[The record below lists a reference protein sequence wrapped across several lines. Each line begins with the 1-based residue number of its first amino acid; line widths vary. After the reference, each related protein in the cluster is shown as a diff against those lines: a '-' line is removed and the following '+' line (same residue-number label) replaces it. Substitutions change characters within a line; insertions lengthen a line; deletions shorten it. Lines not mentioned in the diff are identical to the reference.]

1 MSQTIQGMRLS
12 GHTDAHKAKCQGYYD
27 VPPSHRRRRADR
39 GRMTPQTLN
48 IAASF
53 LFALLAALLL
63 TPVMAQLAKTIGL
76 VSPARPDRWGARPTP
91 LLGGVAI
98 VLATG
103 LASAALVSTSW
114 PFLALTAA
122 MLAAFVLGLFDDAH
136 GLRPTSKLV
145 GQVIIGSG
153 LALAGVRVE
162 IIPFAPLSFI
172 ATLVWVVL
180 IMNAINL
187 MDNMD
192 GLAAGVVAIAAA
204 VLVLMAGASTPWIAL
219 VSAATAGACVG
230 FLVYNFAP
238 ARIYMGDAGS
248 MSLGVL
254 LAALTLVLTNEAAS
268 NVGLT
273 VLAPLVA
280 LGLPIFDTVLVTVV
294 RRIEGRPVSQGGR
307 DHTSHRLAALGLSER
322 VTVLTLYV
330 VAAGISALGLL
341 ASASGLV
348 FLPVAALAVI
358 ALVLFASFLIENPVV
373 AALESAP
380 GRASVIG
387 GGRAFIRYG
396 GEIALDVALAVT
408 ALLSAYLIRFEA
420 FGSLIALPLFFAAL
434 PIVLP
439 VQLAAFVL
447 LGLYR
452 ILWRYFSVVDMFT
465 IVRSA
470 FVGTLVAGILVL
482 VVQGDLGQSRAVF
495 LIDFVLLSLLL
506 AGSRMFLVSL
516 RHWFGMQ
523 GRQHGR
529 GVLIVG
535 ANETGAMALRLLLR
549 SADPKYRPAGFLDD
563 DAGKQR
569 RRIGGIQVVGRVRD
583 LAAVV
588 QREHAEVVVLA
599 LEDGFEREKAVRLQC
614 EELGLELRQ
623 VVPNL

>member
-1 MSQTIQGMRLS
+1 MTAQLATIL
-12 GHTDAHKAKCQGYYD
+12 
-27 VPPSHRRRRADR
+27 V
-39 GRMTPQTLN
+39 
-48 IAASF
+48 SF
-53 LFALLAALLL
+53 VFALSSVLLL
-63 TPVMAQLAKTIGL
+63 TPAMSRIATRFGV
-76 VSPARPDRWGARPTP
+76 VSPPRADRWSSRPTP

-98 VLATG
+98 VLAA
-103 LASAALVSTSW
+103 LLCSAALVTSWW
-114 PFLALTAA
+114 PFLAIATAT
-122 MLAAFVLGLFDDAH
+122 LAAFALGLIDDVR

-162 IIPFAPLSFI
+162 IIPLTPLSFL

-180 IMNAINL
+180 IMNAVNL

-192 GLAAGVVAIAAA
+192 GLAAGVVAIAAS
-204 VLVLMAGASTPWIAL
+204 VLVLMAGTSEPWIAV

-254 LAALTLVLTNEAAS
+254 LASLTLLLTNQAAS
-268 NVGLT
+268 SVGLT

-280 LGLPIFDTVLVTVV
+280 LGLPIFDTVLVTVI
-294 RRIEGRPVSQGGR
+294 RRVEGRPVSQGGR

-322 VTVLTLYV
+322 VTVLILYA

-341 ASASGLV
+341 ANASGLV
-348 FLPVAALAVI
+348 FLPLAALAVI
-358 ALVLFASFLIENPVV
+358 ALVLFASFLMENPVA
-373 AALESAP
+373 AALDGAH
-380 GRASVIG
+380 GRASMIG
-387 GGRAFIRYG
+387 GGRALVRYG
-396 GEIALDVALAVT
+396 GEVALDVTLAIT

-420 FGSLIALPLFFAAL
+420 FGSTVALPLFFAAL

-439 VQLAAFVL
+439 AQLAAFVL

-452 ILWRYFSVVDMFT
+452 ILWRYFSVVDMFV
-465 IVRSA
+465 IMRST
-470 FVGTLVAGILVL
+470 FVGTLVAAVIVL
-482 VVQGDLGQSRAVF
+482 VVQSDLGQSRAVF

-506 AGSRMFLVSL
+506 VGSRMFLVSL

-529 GVLIVG
+529 RVLIIG

-549 SADPKYRPAGFLDD
+549 SADPKYRPTGFLDD
-563 DAGKQR
+563 DPGKQR
-569 RRIGGIQVVGRVRD
+569 RRIGGVPVLGRVRD
-583 LAAVV
+583 LPAVV
-588 QREHAEVVVLA
+588 QRERAEVVVLA
-599 LEDGFEREKAVRLQC
+599 LEDGLEREKAVRLQC

-623 VVPNL
+623 LVPTL

>member
-1 MSQTIQGMRLS
+1 
-12 GHTDAHKAKCQGYYD
+12 
-27 VPPSHRRRRADR
+27 
-39 GRMTPQTLN
+39 MTPETLS

-63 TPVMAQLAKTIGL
+63 TPVVARLAKVTGL

-98 VLATG
+98 VLGT
-103 LASAALVSTSW
+103 LLCSAALVTTWW
-114 PFLALTAA
+114 PFLAIAAA
-122 MLAAFVLGLFDDAH
+122 MLAAFVLGLVDDVH

-153 LALAGVRVE
+153 LALVGVRVE
-162 IIPFAPLSFI
+162 IIPITALSFM

-204 VLVLMAGASTPWIAL
+204 VLVVMASSAPLWIAV
-219 VSAATAGACVG
+219 VSAATVGACLG

-248 MSLGVL
+248 MALGVL
-254 LAALTLVLTNEAAS
+254 LAALTLVLTNQEAS

-322 VTVLTLYV
+322 VTVLVLYL

-358 ALVLFASFLIENPVV
+358 ALVLFASFLIENPVA

-380 GRASVIG
+380 GRASIVG
-387 GGRAFIRYG
+387 GGRTFVRYG
-396 GEIALDVALAVT
+396 GEIALDVTLAVT

-420 FGSLIALPLFFAAL
+420 FGSLVALPLFLAAL

-447 LGLYR
+447 LGVYR
-452 ILWRYFSVVDMFT
+452 ILWRYLSVVDMFT

-470 FVGTLVAGILVL
+470 FAGTLVAAVLVL
-482 VVQGDLGQSRAVF
+482 IVQADLGHSRAVF
-495 LIDFVLLSLLL
+495 LIDFILLALLL

-529 GVLIVG
+529 RVLIVG

-549 SADPKYRPAGFLDD
+549 SGDPRYRPAGFLDD
-563 DAGKQR
+563 DPGKQR
-569 RRIGGIQVVGRVRD
+569 RRIGGVQVVGRVRD

-588 QREHAEVVVLA
+588 QRERAEVIVLA
-599 LEDGFEREKAVRLQC
+599 LEDGFEREKTVRLQC

-623 VVPNL
+623 VVPSL

>member
-1 MSQTIQGMRLS
+1 MTAQLATIALS
-12 GHTDAHKAKCQGYYD
+12 FA
-27 VPPSHRRRRADR
+27 
-39 GRMTPQTLN
+39 
-48 IAASF
+48 
-53 LFALLAALLL
+53 FALASVLLL
-63 TPVMAQLAKTIGL
+63 TPAMSRVATKFGVM
-76 VSPARPDRWGARPTP
+76 SPARADRWSSRPTP

-98 VLATG
+98 VLTTV
-103 LASAALVSTSW
+103 LCSAALVPTWW
-114 PFLALTAA
+114 PYLAVAGA
-122 MLAAFVLGLFDDAH
+122 MFAAFVLGLIDDVR

-162 IIPFAPLSFI
+162 IIPFAPLSFM

-204 VLVLMAGASTPWIAL
+204 GLVFMAGASATWIAV

-254 LAALTLVLTNEAAS
+254 LAALTLVLTNDAAS

-294 RRIEGRPVSQGGR
+294 RRVEGRPVSQGGR

-322 VTVLTLYV
+322 VTVLILYA

-348 FLPVAALAVI
+348 FLPLAALAVI
-358 ALVLFASFLIENPVV
+358 ALVLFASFLMENPVA
-373 AALESAP
+373 AALEGAP
-380 GRASVIG
+380 GRASMIG
-387 GGRAFIRYG
+387 GGRAFVRYG
-396 GEIALDVALAVT
+396 GEVAFDIVLAAT
-408 ALLSAYLIRFEA
+408 ALLSAYLIRFES
-420 FGSLIALPLFFAAL
+420 FGSSIALPLFFAAL

-452 ILWRYFSVVDMFT
+452 ILWRYFSVVDMFV

-470 FVGTLVAGILVL
+470 FVGTLVASILVL
-482 VVQGDLGQSRAVF
+482 VVQSDLGQSRAVF

-523 GRQHGR
+523 GREHGR
-529 GVLIVG
+529 RVLIVG
-535 ANETGAMALRLLLR
+535 ANETGTIALRLLLR
-549 SADPKYRPAGFLDD
+549 SGDPKYRPTGFLDD
-563 DAGKQR
+563 DPGKQR
-569 RRIGGIQVVGRVRD
+569 RRIGGIPVVGRIRD

-588 QREHAEVVVLA
+588 QREGAEVVVLA
-599 LEDGFEREKAVRLQC
+599 LEDGFEREKVVRLQC

-623 VVPNL
+623 LDPNL

>member
-1 MSQTIQGMRLS
+1 
-12 GHTDAHKAKCQGYYD
+12 
-27 VPPSHRRRRADR
+27 
-39 GRMTPQTLN
+39 
-48 IAASF
+48 
-53 LFALLAALLL
+53 
-63 TPVMAQLAKTIGL
+63 
-76 VSPARPDRWGARPTP
+76 

-98 VLATG
+98 VLAVV
-103 LASAALVSTSW
+103 LCSAALVTTWW
-114 PFLALTAA
+114 PFLAIATAT
-122 MLAAFVLGLFDDAH
+122 LAAFALGLIDDVR

-145 GQVIIGSG
+145 GQIVIGSG

-162 IIPFAPLSFI
+162 IIPLTPLSLV

-192 GLAAGVVAIAAA
+192 GLAAGVVAIAAG
-204 VLVLMAGASTPWIAL
+204 VLVLMAGPADPWIAV
-219 VSAATAGACVG
+219 VSAATAGACIG

-248 MSLGVL
+248 MALGVL
-254 LAALTLVLTNEAAS
+254 LASLTLLLTNQAAS
-268 NVGLT
+268 SVGLT

-280 LGLPIFDTVLVTVV
+280 LGLPIFDTVLVTVI
-294 RRIEGRPVSQGGR
+294 RRLEGRPVSQGGR

-322 VTVLTLYV
+322 VTVLILYA

-348 FLPVAALAVI
+348 FLPIAALAVI
-358 ALVLFASFLIENPVV
+358 ALVLFASFLIENPVAV
-373 AALESAP
+373 ALEGAAP
-380 GRASVIG
+380 GRASMIG
-387 GGRAFIRYG
+387 GGRAFLRYG
-396 GEIALDVALAVT
+396 GEIALDVTLAAT
-408 ALLSAYLIRFEA
+408 ALLSAYLIRFES
-420 FGSLIALPLFFAAL
+420 FGSTVALPLFFAAL

-439 VQLAAFVL
+439 LQLAAFVL

-452 ILWRYFSVVDMFT
+452 ILWRYFTVVDMFT
-465 IVRSA
+465 IMRST
-470 FVGTLVAGILVL
+470 FVGTLVAAVVVL
-482 VVQGDLGQSRAVF
+482 SLQADLGQSRAVF

-523 GRQHGR
+523 GREKGR
-529 GVLIVG
+529 RVLIVG

-563 DAGKQR
+563 DPGKLR
-569 RRIGGIQVVGRVRD
+569 RRIGGIPVVGRVRD
-583 LAAVV
+583 LPAVV
-588 QREHAEVVVLA
+588 LREGAEVVVLA
-599 LEDGFEREKAVRLQC
+599 LEDGLEREVVVRLQC

-623 VVPNL
+623 LVSNL